1 MKQRKNSRI
10 EKIRMKLAIVCIV
23 MTVIVSQMPMPSFIH
38 AVSDIADVT
47 LGSATKEAQTIQ
59 IENPKEDIKRFVLK
73 QDGEII
79 ETKDAVDGLTFDVYT
94 NGTYDL
100 LGYDEQELMVGE
112 QSVTVDT
119 FEDMEAEE
127 DPSTHQV
134 TILSRNKDTYQIKVS
149 GTSETVIEATEIRH
163 CVYQAVFDVEKNGS
177 YTFTAV
183 DMDGKTLKEMTLE
196 ITDIPKISE
205 SGEIILSNEDDLEQ
219 IVSNPE
225 GNFVLTQ
232 DIEVKG
238 DPLKGVT
245 FKGTLDGQGY
255 VISCSD
261 TLFEVLDHATIKNIV
276 VKGQLANISRNS
288 ILDGTGYYI
297 EGNDT
302 KQDYAV
308 ILNSENTT
316 IQNSF
321 VMMNVEGRNV
331 VGFVLAGTAD
341 IKNSYVSG
349 YLSGETVYGFG
360 KDTDVENSYSSAS
373 LSGEKRTLFSDGKR
387 TDCFYDAQI
396 NDLED
401 ADAQPYLSDEITSG
415 TLHKEAFIEKKGSY
429 PQIKTSIAWE
439 EQAQKTADL
448 SVVRVESESNLSAMT
463 DSVRAPEQNEDD
475 IKWNRNLV
483 RSVNRNH
490 EMNGEMIA
498 SVDDMQNRFMLR
510 AAAASV
516 TISAGE
522 PTTSSETEIT
532 YPVKMGI
539 YYIIQKSSDPA
550 PKSPKTHKAAIE
562 SGWKRM
568 YWDGSYTVSGLNWN
582 TRYTVYETE
591 LNNVKESS
599 TITTKHGKNK
609 GTLQLS
615 GTYDIGN
622 TMTATL
628 SDTNTMQGT
637 MYWEYADTSDATTWT
652 VVKTTPM
659 SGTKSTDTY
668 GVTTELSGKYLRAR
682 FETDPV
688 SGYTGILQD
697 ISSHSVKVEITQIE
711 IVNNKPKTAGQYTL
725 TDKLSVKITPD
736 KLNEATYAWYQEG
749 KTEAI
754 GTGMNYTIKGSDI
767 GKKLYVKAT
776 AKADGELTGTEESN
790 HTTAVQAIQCTTPN
804 ASTMLTVITSD
815 DITVKVKVSASDG
828 LYRIGI
834 QKDGTGEIKEHAVF
848 LRGGSETTITGLDP
862 NTKYQLYIK
871 EIGEEGYTDSVWS
884 SDSKAFT
891 TDKRHVQGDIAI
903 TGDLIYGKTLTAKVT
918 NTPAEQTGEVSWYRL
933 NADGSRNEST
943 KHTGDSYV
951 LKKEDVD
958 QKIEL
963 VYSGTGIYAGEISFI
978 SDEISRAEKAAP
990 AQNLSF
996 SSHNDTT
1003 ITVKMPT
1010 NMTGEQYIIGRSTME
1025 NGVPVEEVDSRNEVK
1040 ILNSGETFPIT
1051 GLERDTTYYFSVR
1064 YAQSATHQK
1073 SDWTAQSIIAS
1084 QKTDKKEFIGSI
1096 TFSYPTNDLLRGQ
1109 TLTAELGPEDPG
1121 FNYQGEWTWT
1131 KIASDKTETSITNYT
1146 LAANRGSTSYVIPD
1160 DEPYGTTYKVTFKA
1174 TVGYDG
1180 STIPVTSSPVTQ
1192 QLKSQYTKPN
1202 ANDIV
1207 MERID
1212 DMSFKVR
1219 MSKGEGQYQFEYKKA
1234 DTNALNSLSGWFD
1247 VNVLGSSTDGY
1258 TPVGDPVNS
1267 NVDVIV
1273 EGLDRNTTY
1282 TVRVKRVEDDGGLES
1297 PYAYSDSE
1305 AGRTITTTKTT
1316 ITGYVTIDG
1325 TARYNETLKAT
1336 YHPAVYASKGGS
1348 NSDSEGTWQWYRGN
1362 TAITGATSDSY
1373 TIKEFDDIGKT
1384 LKVKYTMPANND
1396 FTGNVEETTEA
1407 VTKASP
1413 DTLGEEGVKIT
1424 FSTEQES

>member
-568 YWDGSYTVSGLNWN
+568 YWDGSYTVKWAELE
-582 TRYTVYETE
+582 YTVY
-591 LNNVKESS
+591 
-599 TITTKHGKNK
+599 
-609 GTLQLS
+609 
-615 GTYDIGN
+615 
-622 TMTATL
+622 
-628 SDTNTMQGT
+628 
-637 MYWEYADTSDATTWT
+637 
-652 VVKTTPM
+652 
-659 SGTKSTDTY
+659 
-668 GVTTELSGKYLRAR
+668 
-682 FETDPV
+682 
-688 SGYTGILQD
+688 
-697 ISSHSVKVEITQIE
+697 
-711 IVNNKPKTAGQYTL
+711 
-725 TDKLSVKITPD
+725 
-736 KLNEATYAWYQEG
+736 
-749 KTEAI
+749 
-754 GTGMNYTIKGSDI
+754 
-767 GKKLYVKAT
+767 
-776 AKADGELTGTEESN
+776 
-790 HTTAVQAIQCTTPN
+790 
-804 ASTMLTVITSD
+804 
-815 DITVKVKVSASDG
+815 
-828 LYRIGI
+828 
-834 QKDGTGEIKEHAVF
+834 
-848 LRGGSETTITGLDP
+848 
-862 NTKYQLYIK
+862 
-871 EIGEEGYTDSVWS
+871 
-884 SDSKAFT
+884 
-891 TDKRHVQGDIAI
+891 
-903 TGDLIYGKTLTAKVT
+903 
-918 NTPAEQTGEVSWYRL
+918 
-933 NADGSRNEST
+933 
-943 KHTGDSYV
+943 
-951 LKKEDVD
+951 
-958 QKIEL
+958 
-963 VYSGTGIYAGEISFI
+963 
-978 SDEISRAEKAAP
+978 
-990 AQNLSF
+990 
-996 SSHNDTT
+996 
-1003 ITVKMPT
+1003 
-1010 NMTGEQYIIGRSTME
+1010 
-1025 NGVPVEEVDSRNEVK
+1025 
-1040 ILNSGETFPIT
+1040 
-1051 GLERDTTYYFSVR
+1051 
-1064 YAQSATHQK
+1064 
-1073 SDWTAQSIIAS
+1073 
-1084 QKTDKKEFIGSI
+1084 
-1096 TFSYPTNDLLRGQ
+1096 
-1109 TLTAELGPEDPG
+1109 
-1121 FNYQGEWTWT
+1121 
-1131 KIASDKTETSITNYT
+1131 
-1146 LAANRGSTSYVIPD
+1146 
-1160 DEPYGTTYKVTFKA
+1160 
-1174 TVGYDG
+1174 
-1180 STIPVTSSPVTQ
+1180 
-1192 QLKSQYTKPN
+1192 
-1202 ANDIV
+1202 
-1207 MERID
+1207 
-1212 DMSFKVR
+1212 
-1219 MSKGEGQYQFEYKKA
+1219 
-1234 DTNALNSLSGWFD
+1234 
-1247 VNVLGSSTDGY
+1247 
-1258 TPVGDPVNS
+1258 
-1267 NVDVIV
+1267 
-1273 EGLDRNTTY
+1273 
-1282 TVRVKRVEDDGGLES
+1282 RV
-1297 PYAYSDSE
+1297 
-1305 AGRTITTTKTT
+1305 
-1316 ITGYVTIDG
+1316 
-1325 TARYNETLKAT
+1325 
-1336 YHPAVYASKGGS
+1336 
-1348 NSDSEGTWQWYRGN
+1348 
-1362 TAITGATSDSY
+1362 
-1373 TIKEFDDIGKT
+1373 
-1384 LKVKYTMPANND
+1384 
-1396 FTGNVEETTEA
+1396 
-1407 VTKASP
+1407 
-1413 DTLGEEGVKIT
+1413 
-1424 FSTEQES
+1424 